1 MTLFGGS
8 HTWPP
13 LEFRTLG
20 STGFHDVSG
29 TRLAKEIIAAFA
41 SSAMHLSARG
51 FVLIYLAFACLS
63 VEIGLS
69 ALLCQ
74 QLYYIYEGG
83 TYISRINSPNVWHG
97 ERGFQNVLRFFGC
110 PYSVFRV
117 LLGPASAGK
126 LQDTSSSKLL

>member
-1 MTLFGGS
+1 MKSFAGS

-29 TRLAKEIIAAFA
+29 ARLAKEIIAALA
-41 SSAMHLSARG
+41 SSALRLSARG
-51 FVLIYLAFACLS
+51 FVLIYLAFACLP

-69 ALLCQ
+69 ALLWQ
-74 QLYYIYEGG
+74 QLYYIYEGR
-83 TYISRINSPNVWHG
+83 TYINRINSLNAWRG
-97 ERGFQNVLRFFGC
+97 EKGLQDLLRFFGC